1 MGGTL
6 RWQKGRCWSRI
17 IYSWWVGDDLRVGH
31 QTLEFNQL
39 GISPMK
45 LIHQCPI
52 HHYQFLQDITSSG
65 CLIFDPWDLQ
75 TGKFKI
81 DTDGCQER
89 TKLKNPAIR
98 PCMTCMHEV
107 HNTISA
113 NRKALGIIHST
124 DPPNRWKALTKVTER
139 CTRRWWNGWWNGQRR
154 NCGEKI
160 LTLKAPGYGY
170 EGDAKR
176 AGQFKGKW
184 QRTRTL
190 ENWLCT
196 SIPGAD
202 LLLSHALNSS
212 LCFVRVWDG
221 PEGLCTDH
229 SSCSQPGV
237 MLWSSRTYS
246 FKRRWMCWYAKSST
260 SNPKMPW
267 SI

>member
-1 MGGTL
+1 MEPSG
-6 RWQKGRCWSRI
+6 WQKGRCWSRI
-17 IYSWWVGDDLRVGH
+17 IYSWWVGDDPWG
-31 QTLEFNQL
+31 L
-39 GISPMK
+39 GTKPSNSTNLVFLLWSSYTNVPSIITSFCK
-45 LIHQCPI
+45 TSL
-52 HHYQFLQDITSSG
+52 LQDVLSSI
-65 CLIFDPWDLQ
+65 LEIYKLESLRY
-75 TGKFKI
+75 
-81 DTDGCQER
+81 TDGCQER

-124 DPPNRWKALTKVTER
+124 DPPNHWKALTKVTER

-212 LCFVRVWDG
+212 LCFVGVWWSWGFVHG
-221 PEGLCTDH
+221 PFLMFTARCDAVEQQNLQLQEEMDVLVRQIINVK
-229 SSCSQPGV
+229 SQNAV
-237 MLWSSRTYS
+237 
-246 FKRRWMCWYAKSST
+246 
-260 SNPKMPW
+260 N
-267 SI
+267 